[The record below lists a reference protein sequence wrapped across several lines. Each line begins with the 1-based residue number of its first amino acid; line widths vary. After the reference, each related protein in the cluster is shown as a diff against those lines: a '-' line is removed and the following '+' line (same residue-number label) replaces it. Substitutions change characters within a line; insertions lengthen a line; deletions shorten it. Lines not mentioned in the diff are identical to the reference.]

1 MILEIVLTKEDI
13 HILLKNKNSLIDKII
28 SKEINN
34 LSDALL
40 RELDN
45 IIRRNKLSKNQIKN
59 ISVKSELPDSYTS
72 TRIAKS
78 IVKSFVFAK
87 KTA

>member
-13 HILLKNKNSLIDKII
+13 RILLKNKNSLIDKII
-28 SKEINN
+28 LKEINN

-72 TRIAKS
+72 ARIAKS

>member
-1 MILEIVLTKEDI
+1 MIIEIILTKKDI
-13 HILLKNKNSLIDKII
+13 RILLKNKNSLVDKII
-28 SKEINN
+28 LKEINN
-34 LSDALL
+34 LSNALL

-45 IIRRNKLSKNQIKN
+45 IIKRNKLSKNQIKN

-72 TRIAKS
+72 ARIAKS

-87 KTA
+87 KTT

>member
-1 MILEIVLTKEDI
+1 MIIEIVLTKEDI
-13 HILLKNKNSLIDKII
+13 RILLKNKNSLIDKII
-28 SKEINN
+28 LKEINN

-72 TRIAKS
+72 ARIAKS

>member
-1 MILEIVLTKEDI
+1 MILEIVLAKRDI
-13 HILLKNKNSLIDKII
+13 RILLKDKNSLIDKII
-28 SKEINN
+28 LKEINN
-34 LSDALL
+34 LSNALL

-45 IIRRNKLSKNQIKN
+45 IIRRNKLSKNKIEN

-72 TRIAKS
+72 ARIAKS

-87 KTA
+87 KTT